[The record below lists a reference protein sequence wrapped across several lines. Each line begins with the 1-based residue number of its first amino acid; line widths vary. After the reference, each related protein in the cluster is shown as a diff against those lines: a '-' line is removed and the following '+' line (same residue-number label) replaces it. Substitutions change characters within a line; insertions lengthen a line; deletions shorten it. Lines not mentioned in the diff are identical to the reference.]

1 MAAEEDVKDEET
13 PQSEEDVKDEEAP
26 QSEEEEPKVVR
37 VDFNPMISYIEM
49 AFGIFIVYSIYYIL
63 GIDMFMIASLA
74 IVIFIFRETYYV
86 YTTYPSGFVRK
97 GAVFN
102 AFHSTAW
109 FVVLAI
115 NVSSILQFGAP
126 LILPE
131 IANLTE
137 LCALFILMAFFG
149 MRNIV
154 RMYVPVS
161 EAKKAQ
167 KSPYPL

>member
-1 MAAEEDVKDEET
+1 MTVEEDAN
-13 PQSEEDVKDEEAP
+13 DEEAL

-37 VDFNPMISYIEM
+37 VPFNPMISYIEM
-49 AFGIFIVYSIYYIL
+49 AFGIFVVYSIYSLL
-63 GIDMFMIASLA
+63 GLQLFMIASLS
-74 IVIFIFRETYYV
+74 IVIFIFRETYFV
-86 YTTYPSGFVRK
+86 YTTYPSGFVRN

-102 AFHSTAW
+102 SFHSAAW

-115 NVSSILQFGAP
+115 NVSTILQFGAP

-137 LCALFILMAFFG
+137 LSALFILMAFFG
-149 MRNIV
+149 MRNII
-154 RMYVPVS
+154 RMYVPRS
-161 EAKKAQ
+161 EVTNQ